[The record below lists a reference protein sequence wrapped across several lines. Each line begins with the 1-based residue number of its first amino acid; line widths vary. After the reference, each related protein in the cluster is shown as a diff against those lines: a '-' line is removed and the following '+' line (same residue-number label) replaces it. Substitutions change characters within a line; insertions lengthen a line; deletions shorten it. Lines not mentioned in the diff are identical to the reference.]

1 MTRGQLRIAKLIAE
15 RDEIDLEDAKDMV
28 YECIDLIDGDMMNAE
43 DILMETLGLEPDY
56 LFDILK
62 ER

>member
-1 MTRGQLRIAKLIAE
+1 MTRGQLRIANLIAK

-28 YECIDLIDGDMMNAE
+28 YECIDLIDEDMMNAE
-43 DILMETLGLEPDY
+43 YILMETLGLEPDY